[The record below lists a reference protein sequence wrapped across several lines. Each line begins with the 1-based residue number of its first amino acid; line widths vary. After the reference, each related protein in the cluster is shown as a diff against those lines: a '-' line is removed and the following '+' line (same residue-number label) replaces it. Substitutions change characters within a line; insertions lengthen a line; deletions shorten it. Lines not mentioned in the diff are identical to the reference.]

1 MFKIECQK
9 YISYNIKDGAKKKII
24 INPEIITVQYTDNV
38 KTVRN
43 TLIIWLQEV

>member
-1 MFKIECQK
+1 MFKIDCQK
-9 YISYNIKDGAKKKII
+9 YISYNIKDGEKK

-43 TLIIWLQEV
+43 TLIIWLQEM